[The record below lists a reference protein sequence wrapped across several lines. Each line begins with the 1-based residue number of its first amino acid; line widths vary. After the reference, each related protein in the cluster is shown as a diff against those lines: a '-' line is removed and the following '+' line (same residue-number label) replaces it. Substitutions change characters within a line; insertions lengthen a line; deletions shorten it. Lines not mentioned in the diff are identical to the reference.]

1 MIGVI
6 LDQFQLSD
14 GAKKKLQRQ
23 QLLDGL
29 LVQKVRLISFLFAQD
44 L

>member
-23 QLLDGL
+23 QLLEGL
-29 LVQKVRLISFLFAQD
+29 LVQKVLCSSFLP
-44 L
+44 